1 MSEHKISVI
10 LTSVGVNMGDHAQNI
25 VNVLD
30 VDPDMTIGQLVKAEL
45 TDPAP
50 SWGTSETERVP
61 KPDNYLTIRIARPF
75 TTQKPETGTF

>member
-1 MSEHKISVI
+1 MTEHKISVT

-30 VDPDMTIGQLVKAEL
+30 VDPAMTIGRLVEAEL

-50 SWGTSETERVP
+50 SWGANTTERVP
-61 KPDNYLTIRIARPF
+61 KPDNYLTIRIARPLI
-75 TTQKPETGTF
+75 TPKPESGGF